1 MEVTLNPN
9 TNSSSSV
16 MIIKVLF
23 AIGHFISLQC
33 LLINLVVYKIMD
45 HTLHALIQW
54 KKSSCSKL
62 HSSLQKW
69 KKPTKWKVMRLWLPV
84 LQFYLEKEADALYSL
99 DRWQRF
105 KDQTSEYLF

>member
-45 HTLHALIQW
+45 HTLHALIQ
-54 KKSSCSKL
+54 
-62 HSSLQKW
+62 
-69 KKPTKWKVMRLWLPV
+69 
-84 LQFYLEKEADALYSL
+84 
-99 DRWQRF
+99 
-105 KDQTSEYLF
+105 